1 MVLFHTQRTDYSAKE
16 AGKFT
21 LTIGE
26 LIEVLSSFDE
36 DEKIVFC
43 NDNGYTYGKIK
54 ENLLVEVDD
63 EEEYDD
69 ED

>member
-1 MVLFHTQRTDYSAKE
+1 MVLFHTQRTDYSAQE

-26 LIEVLSSFDE
+26 LIKELKMFDE

-43 NDNGYTYGKIK
+43 NDNGYTYGKID

-63 EEEYDD
+63 EEEDN
-69 ED
+69 

>member
-1 MVLFHTQRTDYSAKE
+1 MVLFHTQRTHYSAKE

-26 LIEVLSSFDE
+26 LIEALSQFDE

-43 NDNGYTYGKIK
+43 NDNGYTYGKID
-54 ENLLVEVDD
+54 ENLLVDVD
-63 EEEYDD
+63 DD
-69 ED
+69 EDDED